1 MLKQDSSSYRGF
13 RTAGIRLREEMLP
26 LLGKLYAGR
35 TQPMQPIMHAF
46 DKAHCV
52 MLVERGL
59 MTRDVGAKILR
70 AHQRPAA

>member
-1 MLKQDSSSYRGF
+1 MLNSS
-13 RTAGIRLREEMLP
+13 
-26 LLGKLYAGR
+26 R
-35 TQPMQPIMHAF
+35 TQPMQHVMHAF